1 MDDTRLRASG
11 LSPVVIGPAVLDGY
25 ALVIESRATLAA
37 EIGSRSYGVVMAL
50 SNEEAQL
57 LETESLRECWCYN
70 LPETRPPTP
79 PNESYRAELSQLL
92 TQFGFPAEYVREV
105 SGSSPAA

>member
-1 MDDTRLRASG
+1 
-11 LSPVVIGPAVLDGY
+11 
-25 ALVIESRATLAA
+25 
-37 EIGSRSYGVVMAL
+37 MAL